1 MTKADAA
8 VICEFHEG
16 WLVDMDE
23 GRGGKIFYKFFSGQ
37 PKIILRINGQ
47 SYSYDDAD
55 ADDDNDIKN
64 NDNDIAAGPQ
74 KNNLLKSL
82 IGDAD
87 PGSPGFPGNQL
98 VVDPILHHR
107 TYHQNQLTC

>member
-23 GRGGKIFYKFFSGQ
+23 GRGDHISIIIIVKIKLNDGDGDNDFEN
-37 PKIILRINGQ
+37 NGDD
-47 SYSYDDAD
+47 DDAV
-55 ADDDNDIKN
+55 
-64 NDNDIAAGPQ
+64 AGPQ
-74 KNNLLKSL
+74 KNNLMKSL

-87 PGSPGFPGNQL
+87 PGSPGFPGNQ
-98 VVDPILHHR
+98 
-107 TYHQNQLTC
+107 